1 MKKLISG
8 VLVLVMA
15 LSLVGCG
22 KPDNSSS
29 SNSISSNDVSADTSL
44 ETYTWPDSE
53 IGKLIDPPAS
63 KYGELIWSKDDS
75 FYIEVDNVKKSEFN
89 DYVKKCKKKGFDT
102 DYTESEGVYLASN
115 LSGYKLSLI
124 YLDDSDQMT
133 ITMKK
138 EPEKEQP
145 DTSSSS
151 SSSSS
156 VTSSSSIVPASG
168 IRPEVK
174 EAIDSY
180 ETFMDEYA
188 AFMKKYNNS
197 NDTMSMLTEYADYM
211 SKYADALSKFN
222 ALNTDLNND
231 EAAYYSEVSM
241 RVAQKLLD
249 AAG

>member
-8 VLVLVMA
+8 VLALVMA

-22 KPDNSSS
+22 GKE
-29 SNSISSNDVSADTSL
+29 AE
-44 ETYTWPDSE
+44 ETYVWPQNEAGS
-53 IGKLIDPPAS
+53 LIDPPES
-63 KYGELIWSKDDS
+63 KNGKLVWENNDGFGITINK
-75 FYIEVDNVKKSEFN
+75 VKQA
-89 DYVKKCKKKGFDT
+89 DYEAYLKKCTEKGFDV
-102 DYTESEGVYLASN
+102 DYTKTDHSYYASN
-115 LSGYKLSLI
+115 GNGYKLSLI
-124 YLDDSDQMT
+124 YFNDDKELK
-133 ITMKK
+133 IYLEK
-138 EPEKEQP
+138 EPEKEEP

-151 SSSSS
+151 GSPSSEA
-156 VTSSSSIVPASG
+156 SSSSIVPASG

-231 EAAYYSEVSM
+231 EAAYYAEVSM